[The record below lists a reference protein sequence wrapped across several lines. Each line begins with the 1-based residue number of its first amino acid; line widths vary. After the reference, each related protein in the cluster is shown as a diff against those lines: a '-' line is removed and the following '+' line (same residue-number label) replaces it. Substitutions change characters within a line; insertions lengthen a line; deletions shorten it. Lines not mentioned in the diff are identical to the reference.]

1 MAKWLKWLKWL
12 GLKWLQWQKWLKV
25 AKVAEVAERPY
36 GEPVRGELQRLDEV
50 RAERGCYVM

>member
-36 GEPVRGELQRLDEV
+36 GEPVRGELQRLDEL
-50 RAERGCYVM
+50 GLGLGLG